1 MSDAST
7 QPKRRGLAISQALTR
22 VLLMAGCERTGFAL
36 VIGAVAGLGMIAWQD
51 WSILAALGALLF
63 GCAGLPLLRRM
74 ARHDPMW
81 WKVYTRNRRYARFYP
96 ARSTPFRAN

>member
-1 MSDAST
+1 MSA
-7 QPKRRGLAISQALTR
+7 QAQEARRRGLAISQALTR

-36 VIGAVAGLGMIAWQD
+36 VMGAVAGLGMIAWQD

-63 GCAGLPLLRRM
+63 GTAGLSALRAT

-96 ARSTPFRAN
+96 ARSTPFRAS